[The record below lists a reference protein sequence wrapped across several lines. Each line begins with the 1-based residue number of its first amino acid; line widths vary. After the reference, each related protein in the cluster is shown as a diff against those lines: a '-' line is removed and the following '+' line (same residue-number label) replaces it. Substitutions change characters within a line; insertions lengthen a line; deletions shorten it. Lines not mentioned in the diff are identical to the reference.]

1 VLDCACGSGIQL
13 AAHASVLQRPALG
26 VELNPNRAQASAV
39 NLNTI
44 ALQRQETDS
53 EWMRST
59 RVVIGDGR
67 DGDGIMKAVAASLG
81 EPHRPKI
88 AILHLDPARPRN
100 SRTHGL
106 EEMAPRLDEVF
117 TGWAPYLEEGRN
129 GPSLLL
135 DLSPRLT
142 HQQRLEVEALVDLNW
157 PGILR
162 TWVWTSRGRG
172 RVDRLALWVGS
183 AAEEGVA
190 RRFVRVPPKLGIE
203 PTIVSGGRRLMHGAD
218 HPVAVRRPP
227 RRGERI
233 SILDAA
239 LVESGLAMDWLKTV
253 SKEEKIAWG
262 VVEGRRPQIH
272 HDHPLRI
279 ENPADRLLVQATG
292 RVVALARMT
301 LEVSSVD
308 RLVEVLLEHDIGRL
322 TVRATLPP
330 EVQPKVQGAIDRQL
344 SRRHGRRDAF
354 LIQQPGDEMLLIC
367 VAE

>member
-1 VLDCACGSGIQL
+1 
-13 AAHASVLQRPALG
+13 
-26 VELNPNRAQASAV
+26 
-39 NLNTI
+39 
-44 ALQRQETDS
+44 
-53 EWMRST
+53 
-59 RVVIGDGR
+59 
-67 DGDGIMKAVAASLG
+67 
-81 EPHRPKI
+81 
-88 AILHLDPARPRN
+88 
-100 SRTHGL
+100 
-106 EEMAPRLDEVF
+106 
-117 TGWAPYLEEGRN
+117 
-129 GPSLLL
+129 
-135 DLSPRLT
+135 
-142 HQQRLEVEALVDLNW
+142 
-157 PGILR
+157 
-162 TWVWTSRGRG
+162 
-172 RVDRLALWVGS
+172 
-183 AAEEGVA
+183 
-190 RRFVRVPPKLGIE
+190 
-203 PTIVSGGRRLMHGAD
+203 MHGAD

-330 EVQPKVQGAIDRQL
+330 EAQPKVQGAIDRQL